1 MHESTERQE
10 RERPVSTRRDG
21 AATRRKLLQA
31 GRAIIVEEGTDKLS
45 IERVIRRAGVSKGTF
60 LYHFPSREK
69 LVAALIEEYA
79 THLGDVMTTLE
90 KDSAGAYDPLLA
102 GYEKW
107 YRDFTEGGI
116 DDGNSPLVP
125 LATASQSN
133 RKFMAPVRE
142 WYRAHFDKLRAS
154 PNGETAALLLTLA
167 FDALFFHRLFG
178 TDVLRSDEKNALL
191 ALMHKLA
198 QGEARIVECGKPGP
212 EEKDKS
218 PL

>member
-1 MHESTERQE
+1 MDESAKEKKN
-10 RERPVSTRRDG
+10 RPATSTRRDG
-21 AATRRKLLQA
+21 AATRKKLLQA
-31 GRAIIVEEGTDKLS
+31 ARAIVVEEGTDKLS
-45 IERVIRRAGVSKGTF
+45 IDRVIRRAGVSKGTF
-60 LYHFPSREK
+60 LYHFSSREK
-69 LVAALIEEYA
+69 LVAALIEDYA
-79 THLGDVMTTLE
+79 AHLGEVMTTLE

-116 DDGNSPLVP
+116 DDGSSPLVP
-125 LATASQSN
+125 LVTASQSN
-133 RKFMAPVRE
+133 RKFMAPVRD
-142 WYRAHFDKLRAS
+142 WYRAHFDKLKAS

-178 TDVLRSDEKNALL
+178 TDVLRDEEKNALL

-198 QGEARIVECGKPGP
+198 QGEARIVECGKPEP

>member
-79 THLGDVMTTLE
+79 THLGDVMTSLE
-90 KDSAGAYDPLLA
+90 KDSAGAYDSLLA

-116 DDGNSPLVP
+116 DNGNSPLVS
-125 LATASQSN
+125 LVTASQSN
-133 RKFMAPVRE
+133 RKFMTPVRE
-142 WYRAHFDKLRAS
+142 WYRNHFDKLKAS
-154 PNGETAALLLTLA
+154 PNGFDTALLLTLA

-178 TDVLRSDEKNALL
+178 TDVLRDEEKNALL
-191 ALMHKLA
+191 TLMHKLG
-198 QGEARIVECGKPGP
+198 QGEACIVERGGRDP
-212 EEKDKS
+212 EKKGNFS
-218 PL
+218 G